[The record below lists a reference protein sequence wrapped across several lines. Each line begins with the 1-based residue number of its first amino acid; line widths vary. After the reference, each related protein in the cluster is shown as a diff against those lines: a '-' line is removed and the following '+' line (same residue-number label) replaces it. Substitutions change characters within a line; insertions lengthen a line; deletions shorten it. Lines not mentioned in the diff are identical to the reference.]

1 MKEKEFEN
9 IFLEKSI
16 GEINQIPAKTL
27 TEIALSGRSN
37 VGKSSLLNSI
47 ISKKIAYTSKN
58 AGKTILIN
66 FYKAKN
72 FRIADVPGYGFSLK
86 SRNEKTRF
94 NKLTD
99 EYFNSKRPDCVLQL
113 IDSRHDLHDNDKQMI
128 NFLSE
133 TKIKFYIILTKV
145 DKLSNSQYEQFYLN
159 LKSQISIISQN
170 YSEIIRVS
178 AKTGLNIN
186 KIRSLIISEAKN
198 SRWY

>member
-198 SRWY
+198 SR

>member
-16 GEINQIPAKTL
+16 GEINQIPEKTL
-27 TEIALSGRSN
+27 PEIALSGRSN

-72 FRIADVPGYGFSLK
+72 FRITDVPGYGFSLK
-86 SRNEKTRF
+86 SRNEKIRF

-99 EYFNSKRPDCVLQL
+99 EYFNLKRPDCVLQL
-113 IDSRHDLHDNDKQMI
+113 IDSRHDLHNNDKQMI

-133 TKIKFYIILTKV
+133 TKIKFYIILTKF
-145 DKLSNSQYEQFYLN
+145 DKLKNSQSEQFCLN

-170 YSEIIRVS
+170 YSEIIKVS

-198 SRWY
+198 SR